1 MPHRPTLPRQKT
13 SPLARRRAV
22 AAGAAV
28 LVLAAGCST
37 GGAAAAAPAPPEV
50 VSQAVLEPGQDNPMI
65 AQGVALGAG
74 AALYKTSGLGPTQ
87 LNAAAADG
95 TPESFID
102 TDQFTGGTLPAGV
115 TITEAQGMNV
125 LRNIRENLEA
135 QGLTL
140 ENVTTMRVFL
150 DNAPGSDRADYAGW
164 NRAYRQF
171 FANTNLASGDTELVP
186 LGTAAPAAPL
196 VRNPAR
202 PSRFALEVQSLPV
215 AGWLVEVEVDA
226 VFPAGSGP
234 R

>member
-1 MPHRPTLPRQKT
+1 MRISHALPAIALVAGCAAGPADAAPQEPPFT
-13 SPLARRRAV
+13 ARAV
-22 AAGAAV
+22 LPDGEA
-28 LVLAAGCST
+28 
-37 GGAAAAAPAPPEV
+37 
-50 VSQAVLEPGQDNPMI
+50 NPMI

-74 AALYKTSGLGPTQ
+74 ADLYKTSGIGPTQ
-87 LNAAAADG
+87 LNAAAAEG
-95 TPESFID
+95 TPEAFID
-102 TDQFTGGTLPAGV
+102 TAQFADGALPAGV

-125 LRNIRENLEA
+125 LRAIQENLEL
-135 QGLTL
+135 QGLRL
-140 ENVTTMRVFL
+140 EDVTTMRVFL

-186 LGTAAPAAPL
+186 LGSAEPSAPL

-215 AGWLVEVEVDA
+215 PGWLVEVEVDA
-226 VFPAGSGP
+226 VFPP

>member
-1 MPHRPTLPRQKT
+1 MPDPARPIVVA
-13 SPLARRRAV
+13 SVAAALALAV
-22 AAGAAV
+22 A
-28 LVLAAGCST
+28 GC
-37 GGAAAAAPAPPEV
+37 AAPAPDAAPQEPPFT
-50 VSQAVLEPGQDNPMI
+50 SRSVLPAGEANPMI
-65 AQGVALGAG
+65 AEGVALGAG
-74 AALYKTSGLGPTQ
+74 ADVYKTSGIGPTSTSST
-87 LNAAAADG
+87 AADG
-95 TPESFID
+95 TPESFVD
-102 TDQFTGGTLPAGV
+102 TDQFTGGVLPAGV

-125 LRNIRENLEA
+125 LRGIQENLEL

-171 FANTNLASGDTELVP
+171 FANTDLSTGDTALVP
-186 LGTAAPAAPL
+186 LGTAAPSAPL

-226 VFPAGSGP
+226 VFPAAVNP

>member
-1 MPHRPTLPRQKT
+1 MAHRRGH
-13 SPLARRRAV
+13 RALQDQRHR
-22 AAGAAV
+22 AG
-28 LVLAAGCST
+28 GDEQ
-37 GGAAAAAPAPPEV
+37 AAP
-50 VSQAVLEPGQDNPMI
+50 
-65 AQGVALGAG
+65 
-74 AALYKTSGLGPTQ
+74 
-87 LNAAAADG
+87 DG
-95 TPESFID
+95 TPEPYID
-102 TDQFTGGTLPAGV
+102 TDLFAGGALPAGV
-115 TITEAQGMNV
+115 TLTEAQGMNV
-125 LRNIRENLEA
+125 LRSIRENLEA

-140 ENVTTMRVFL
+140 EDVTTMRVFL

-186 LGTAAPAAPL
+186 LGSAAPAAPL

>member
-1 MPHRPTLPRQKT
+1 MRFSRALPA
-13 SPLARRRAV
+13 LALVAAVAGCAATPADATPSEPPFTARAV
-22 AAGAAV
+22 
-28 LVLAAGCST
+28 L
-37 GGAAAAAPAPPEV
+37 PEG
-50 VSQAVLEPGQDNPMI
+50 EPNPMI

-74 AALYKTSGLGPTQ
+74 AEIYKTSGIGPTQ
-87 LNAAAADG
+87 LNAAAPEG
-95 TPESFID
+95 TPEAFID
-102 TDQFTGGTLPAGV
+102 TTQFADGVLPTGV

-125 LRNIRENLEA
+125 LRAIQENLEL
-135 QGLTL
+135 QGLRL

-171 FANTNLASGDTELVP
+171 FANTNLQSGDTELVA
-186 LGTAAPAAPL
+186 LGSSEPSAPL

-215 AGWLVEVEVDA
+215 PGWLVEVEVDA
-226 VFPAGSGP
+226 VFPP

>member
-1 MPHRPTLPRQKT
+1 MRFSRALPA
-13 SPLARRRAV
+13 LALVAAV
-22 AAGAAV
+22 A
-28 LVLAAGCST
+28 GC
-37 GGAAAAAPAPPEV
+37 AAAPADATPSEPPFTAR
-50 VSQAVLEPGQDNPMI
+50 AVLPEGEPNPMI

-74 AALYKTSGLGPTQ
+74 AEIYKTSGIGPTQ
-87 LNAAAADG
+87 LNAAAPEG
-95 TPESFID
+95 TPEAFID
-102 TDQFTGGTLPAGV
+102 TTQFADGVLPAGV

-125 LRNIRENLEA
+125 LRAIQENLEL
-135 QGLTL
+135 QGLRL

-171 FANTNLASGDTELVP
+171 FANTNLQSGDTELVA
-186 LGTAAPAAPL
+186 LGSSEPSAPL

-215 AGWLVEVEVDA
+215 PGWLVEVEVDA
-226 VFPAGSGP
+226 VFPP